1 MPESPP
7 MPRFTCLAVM
17 LRGRGSAGASIW
29 LSWKSPC
36 PLMCTS
42 LSARSG
48 RPRTYPETQS
58 VPRPLAASPTLLAVN
73 VTCCAKRWGRLERK
87 PSFLCLWLPRC
98 LRRRVPSCS
107 ESRGKRR
114 ASGKRFSVIL
124 DSALLASTLFFTG
137 RSVTPWHTRAAIQRQ
152 RREVDRRWSWKT
164 ANQSAWWRGFRW
176 MLYTHRDW
184 AGPAQRGRRGSS
196 RRNCPNLQWRPEQ
209 KPDYLQP
216 SQHPGGS
223 ASRLL
228 KKINHQRQ
236 GQTRPGQNNGEDA
249 GKESVLETLIL
260 QILTFC
266 TCKEQKCN
274 KGRKR
279 GKVISIAKHRKLQ
292 LTTLTNLI

>member
-1 MPESPP
+1 MSESPP
-7 MPRFTCLAVM
+7 LPRFACLAVA

-42 LSARSG
+42 LSARRG

-58 VPRPLAASPTLLAVN
+58 VPRPLGPPLAPSPALLGVN

-137 RSVTPWHTRAAIQRQ
+137 RSVTPWHTRATIWRQ
-152 RREVDRRWSWKT
+152 RR
-164 ANQSAWWRGFRW
+164 
-176 MLYTHRDW
+176 
-184 AGPAQRGRRGSS
+184 
-196 RRNCPNLQWRPEQ
+196 
-209 KPDYLQP
+209 
-216 SQHPGGS
+216 
-223 ASRLL
+223 
-228 KKINHQRQ
+228 RQ
-236 GQTRPGQNNGEDA
+236 
-249 GKESVLETLIL
+249 
-260 QILTFC
+260 
-266 TCKEQKCN
+266 N
-274 KGRKR
+274 KNREY
-279 GKVISIAKHRKLQ
+279 I
-292 LTTLTNLI
+292 TT